1 MGASSV
7 VPARRTDVE
16 PSSRSKLELVSYAG
30 SLAPQAPVFSSP
42 QSLIRERGDDRVAVS
57 VLSAI
62 AGYIDAVGFLMLVG
76 LFPAHITGEL
86 VGLTTALTA
95 GHPMSHPS
103 RLAVIPIFVAALFA
117 GAIVTRWRRKAGK
130 SPHRALLVL
139 MTVALGV
146 SAVTGFWA
154 PQDGTGHVWVFGV
167 RECSVVTAMA
177 FQNAFMREGLANACP
192 TTVMTG
198 NLTQLAFELVDT
210 VAARLGPER
219 TAVRAASVRF
229 WLVASALGSFL
240 AGAILGGFLTGIVGV
255 FGLVIPMIAAFLLA
269 QRLEPAARHFEHDR
283 HSN

>member
-7 VPARRTDVE
+7 VPARRTDLE
-16 PSSRSKLELVSYAG
+16 PSARSRLELVSYAG
-30 SLAPQAPVFSSP
+30 SLAPQAPVLSSP

-57 VLSAI
+57 VLSAT

-103 RLAVIPIFVAALFA
+103 RFAVIPVFVAALFA

-130 SPHRALLVL
+130 TPHRALLGL

-154 PQDGTGHVWVFGV
+154 PHATAGHLWVFGV
-167 RECSVVTAMA
+167 RECSVVAAMA

-198 NLTQLAFELVDT
+198 NLTQFAFELVDS
-210 VAARLGPER
+210 VAARLGLDRTER
-219 TAVRAASVRF
+219 HARNAASARF

-240 AGAILGGFLTGIVGV
+240 AGAILGGLLTGVLGA
-255 FGLVIPMIAAFLLA
+255 FGLVIPMLAAFSLA
-269 QRLEPAARHFEHDR
+269 KRLESRRD
-283 HSN
+283 